1 MHILVIEDDI
11 EIAELIRD
19 YLEINGMQVSLAH
32 DGQAGL
38 NMALDHSFSL
48 IIIDIMLPR
57 VDGFEIVKVLR
68 KTQDIPLLLVTARTS
83 EIDKIRGL
91 GFGADDYITKP
102 FSPNEL
108 VARVKSHLHRFERLT
123 GKTEKKITSFYYNNL
138 EVRFD
143 ERYVAIDGNE
153 VTLKNKEFE
162 LFAFLIQNPNII
174 FSKETLFDRI
184 WHSDGFGDISTITVH
199 INRIREKIEPDP
211 SNPIYIETVWGAG
224 YRFIMK

>member
-19 YLEINGMQVSLAH
+19 YLEINDMQVTLAH
-32 DGQAGL
+32 DGEVGL
-38 NMALDHSFSL
+38 KMALEQSFSL
-48 IIIDIMLPR
+48 MIVDVMLPSL
-57 VDGFEIVKVLR
+57 DGFEIVKTIR
-68 KTQDIPLLLVTARTS
+68 KTQNLPILLVTARTS

-108 VARVKSHLHRFERLT
+108 VARVKSHINRFERLT
-123 GKTEKKITSFYYNNL
+123 GQTEQKTNSFHYNNL

-143 ERYVAIDGNE
+143 ERYVAVDGNE
-153 VTLKNKEFE
+153 IILKNKEFE

>member
-1 MHILVIEDDI
+1 MHILIIEDDI
-11 EIAELIRD
+11 QIAELIRD
-19 YLEINGMQVSLAH
+19 YLEINQFETTLAH
-32 DGQAGL
+32 DGQVGL
-38 NMALDHSFSL
+38 DIALQQNIDL
-48 IIIDIMLPR
+48 AIIDAMLPSR
-57 VDGFEIVKVLR
+57 DGFAIIKSIREK
-68 KTQDIPLLLVTARTS
+68 KDIPLLLVTAKTS
-83 EIDKIRGL
+83 EVDKIRGL

-108 VARVKSHLHRFERLT
+108 IARVKSHLNRYQRLT
-123 GKTEKKITSFYYNNL
+123 HSTSNRKNTFHYNNL

-143 ERYVAIDGNE
+143 ERYVAVDGNE
-153 VTLKNKEFE
+153 ITLKNKEFE